1 MTWPH
6 GDPDAVVARV
16 LADPAYASAPRT
28 TGQKPQE
35 SLWQIVWNW
44 LVDHVLRPL
53 FHPVAHAF
61 ASSRGVATVAGF
73 VLVALALCG
82 LGYVVFR
89 LLLAFV
95 NAPNAKRAMRPGAA
109 TSLDAERSAR
119 DWRAL
124 ARAAAARG
132 DFAQAIAALFGAALA
147 ELDEQTLVAY
157 DAARTPGEYRRL
169 VRRARAR
176 AEAPF
181 DELTERFVRALYA
194 PEAPERAEY
203 EAAERALAA
212 LEPALS
218 A

>member
-16 LADPAYASAPRT
+16 LADPAYASSRPT
-28 TGQKPQE
+28 TAQKPQE
-35 SLWQIVWNW
+35 SLWQIAWNW
-44 LVDHVLRPL
+44 LVDHVIRPL
-53 FHPVAHAF
+53 FHPVAHAL
-61 ASSRGVATVAGF
+61 ASSRSFATIAGF

-95 NAPNAKRAMRPGAA
+95 RDPNAKRTTRSGAA
-109 TSLDAERSAR
+109 TSLAAERSAR
-119 DWRAL
+119 DWREL

-132 DFAQAIAALFGAALA
+132 DFAHAIAALFGVALA
-147 ELDEQTLVAY
+147 ELDERALVAF

-169 VRRARAR
+169 VRRVRAR

-181 DELTERFVRALYA
+181 DDLTERFVRALYA
-194 PEAPERAEY
+194 PDAPARAEY